1 MSDDAV
7 VTTGSVDCSEVQ
19 NSVSGIASVVYGISS
34 GGIVAAG
41 VSDIAAGTGE
51 TITVTVSD
59 VSENSLFNLVVTDG
73 WVSEYVDINFC
84 AVVLLFLFKVR
95 IRGNVFGY
103 NKIIASGN
111 FETLTNIICFNIE
124 KYT

>member
-1 MSDDAV
+1 MFGDVSATDSVTIMSDDAV
-7 VTTGSVDCSEVQ
+7 VTTGSVDFSEVQ

-84 AVVLLFLFKVR
+84 GADEDTEVVVIPDVEMFILSFTLL
-95 IRGNVFGY
+95 
-103 NKIIASGN
+103 SG
-111 FETLTNIICFNIE
+111 FF
-124 KYT
+124 